1 MKIAGITAEYN
12 PFHKGHAY
20 QINKTRCDAGAQY
33 VIAVMSGDF
42 VQRGAPAV
50 FDKYLRAEA
59 ALMSGVDLV
68 FELPAVYAC
77 ASAEFFAAGAVSLL
91 DSLGCVD
98 ILSFGSELG
107 KIEIIQSAA
116 EVLTGEPEKFREAL
130 KDNLKAGDSFPKAR
144 ADALRSYFGVGN
156 EISELLGQPNN
167 ILAVE
172 YCRALLRFHSPITP
186 FTVKRSG
193 KGYHEDGLSGEFASA
208 SGIRRKLF
216 SQEDKFPS
224 CFEQVTPAASSR
236 EILAQIPDKAHSIFL
251 HASAQGMQSAEDYSL
266 LLAYCL
272 LEQTPESLSLYADIP
287 PALAHRIYKNRFA
300 CRNFESFISLLK
312 TRDMTYTGI
321 SRALMRLL
329 LGINHRPPLLCPYAR
344 ILGFRRDAAPLLAML
359 KKSARIPLIS
369 KAADAGRLLAPEAYG
384 VFCIDVRAANLY
396 ETVRCAKTGQEFRHE
411 LRRPVVIR

>member
-20 QINKTRCDAGAQY
+20 QIDKTRCDAGAQY
-33 VIAVMSGDF
+33 VIAVMSGNF

-50 FDKYLRAEA
+50 FDKYLRTEA

-68 FELPAVYAC
+68 LELPAVYAC
-77 ASAEFFAAGAVSLL
+77 ASAEFFASGAVSLL
-91 DSLGCVD
+91 DSLGCVN

-107 KIEIIQSAA
+107 KIEMLQSAA

-130 KDNLKAGDSFPKAR
+130 KENLKAGDSFPRAR
-144 ADALRSYFGVGN
+144 AAALRSYFDGAN
-156 EISELLGQPNN
+156 EVSELLRQPNN

-186 FTVKRSG
+186 FTVKRAG

-208 SGIRRKLF
+208 SGIRKKLF
-216 SQEDKFPS
+216 SREGTFSGSWGQ
-224 CFEQVTPAASSR
+224 AASDASSS
-236 EILAQIPDKAHSIFL
+236 EVLAQIPETAQSVFL
-251 HASAQGMQSAEDYSL
+251 HASAQGMQNAEDYSL
-266 LLAYCL
+266 LLAYRL

-300 CRNFESFISLLK
+300 CRNFESFVSLLK

-329 LGINHRPPLLCPYAR
+329 LGIDHRPPLLCPYAR
-344 ILGFRRDAAPLLAML
+344 ILGFRRDAAPLLAVL

-369 KAADAGRLLAPEAYG
+369 KAADAGQLLAPEAYD
-384 VFCIDVRAANLY
+384 VFSIDVRAANLY

>member
-20 QINKTRCDAGAQY
+20 QISKTRHDAGAQY
-33 VIAVMSGDF
+33 VITVMSGDF

-68 FELPAVYAC
+68 LELPAVYAC

-91 DSLGCVD
+91 DSIGCVD

-107 KIEIIQSAA
+107 KIEMILSAA
-116 EVLTGEPEKFREAL
+116 EVLTEEPEKFREAL
-130 KDNLKAGDSFPKAR
+130 KENLKTGSSFPKAR
-144 ADALRSYFGVGN
+144 ADALRSYLDGGN
-156 EISELLGQPNN
+156 EVSELLGQPNN
-167 ILAVE
+167 ILAIE

-208 SGIRRKLF
+208 SGIRKKLF
-216 SQEDKFPS
+216 SHENAFCGS
-224 CFEQVTPAASSR
+224 LE
-236 EILAQIPDKAHSIFL
+236 EILAQIPEEAQSVFL
-251 HASAQGMQSAEDYSL
+251 RASVQGMQSTEDYAL

-272 LEQTPESLSLYADIP
+272 LEQTQDSLSLYADIP
-287 PALAHRIYKNRFA
+287 PALARRIYKNRFA
-300 CRNFESFISLLK
+300 CRNFESYVSLLK

-329 LGINHRPPLLCPYAR
+329 LGISSRPPLLCPYAR
-344 ILGFRRDAAPLLAML
+344 ILGFRRDAAPLLTIL
-359 KKSARIPLIS
+359 KKSSRIPIIS
-369 KAADAGRLLAPEAYG
+369 KAADAERLLEPSAYG
-384 VFCIDVRAANLY
+384 VFCSDVRAANLY

-411 LRRPVVIR
+411 LRRPVVIL